1 MSVIPKFYPI
11 IQALFAM
18 RLAEFIV
25 LLCLLSLSF
34 VGSDAVVRMTM
45 LTATNG
51 AKERKSSNETLEE
64 VNRCNSKRLHFRSEK
79 LSNSEKYNDINTA
92 EDNKRVVPTGPNPLH
107 NRKKY

>member
-1 MSVIPKFYPI
+1 
-11 IQALFAM
+11 M

-25 LLCLLSLSF
+25 LLCLLSLAF

-51 AKERKSSNETLEE
+51 AKERKSSNETLEA

-79 LSNSEKYNDINTA
+79 LSSSEKYNHINTT

-107 NRKKY
+107 NRKK

>member
-79 LSNSEKYNDINTA
+79 LSNSEKYNHINTA